1 MNHRARSEEEAENR
15 PHVQAGARAE
25 GRGQAEGEDTLPPG
39 SSGEA
44 GQADEGRLPAAQ
56 ESEEEVQGREEGKLK
71 ISFFLLKLNALQK
84 AFGVSLVSVLK

>member
-1 MNHRARSEEEAENR
+1 MTRARSEEEAENR

-56 ESEEEVQGREEGKLK
+56 ESEEEVQGRKEGVWSFDFNITIKKSFYLK
-71 ISFFLLKLNALQK
+71 KK
-84 AFGVSLVSVLK
+84 KKRR